1 MKEKDINLEEEK
13 EQDKQEKNDKNQIS
27 ESQIKIN
34 QSEKEEKDIISNL
47 NLKKEENKIEN
58 NKKIKEKNI
67 KIENKKLEKGYINNI
82 TEENLILIKS
92 KKSELEKKYF
102 FSNEYSEIIF
112 DFINYINDLLY
123 EQINNSIK
131 ENLNNI
137 SFFDNL
143 SNLYSDVYNKL
154 KKYNININDNQTKMN
169 NNIIKDSI
177 INIKNLF
184 EVNFSSKSENLKR
197 SFDNLTN
204 QIKQNQLKIEEIKK
218 ANSIKFNELSVIK
231 NILKVKYSQ
240 SYISLF
246 NIEIKKTN
254 VIDLP
259 DIVIAIIDLTKQI
272 NLLMREISVFILK
285 TKDSLKSLN
294 NIINEINNSTK
305 DIILSFISENKNN
318 FNNDINKK
326 IEEIEKQI
334 EEYNPKEMNFSFS
347 QILNTA
353 SHRNKIDNIF
363 KCISRLLG
371 ASEDMILV
379 DKFKDIDSF
388 FQFLLEN
395 NKEIKTINFD
405 DLILKKFEVQ
415 YYPGFMKSWKDCFL
429 YYTAQKHLILCDN
442 KDIIS
447 LENIVQI
454 FDMNKINFKLNS
466 SFQKPFIFEIS
477 PNYGIILKRYN
488 TFIFDALNSDNHYQL
503 CLIFKDYLI
512 KKLKKD
518 N

>member
-1 MKEKDINLEEEK
+1 M
-13 EQDKQEKNDKNQIS
+13 
-27 ESQIKIN
+27 
-34 QSEKEEKDIISNL
+34 
-47 NLKKEENKIEN
+47 
-58 NKKIKEKNI
+58 
-67 KIENKKLEKGYINNI
+67 
-82 TEENLILIKS
+82 
-92 KKSELEKKYF
+92 
-102 FSNEYSEIIF
+102 
-112 DFINYINDLLY
+112 
-123 EQINNSIK
+123 
-131 ENLNNI
+131 
-137 SFFDNL
+137 
-143 SNLYSDVYNKL
+143 
-154 KKYNININDNQTKMN
+154 
-169 NNIIKDSI
+169 
-177 INIKNLF
+177 
-184 EVNFSSKSENLKR
+184 
-197 SFDNLTN
+197 
-204 QIKQNQLKIEEIKK
+204 
-218 ANSIKFNELSVIK
+218 
-231 NILKVKYSQ
+231 KYSQ

-294 NIINEINNSTK
+294 NIINEINNSAK
-305 DIILSFISENKNN
+305 DIILSFISENKNT

-353 SHRNKIDNIF
+353 SKRNKIDNIF
-363 KCISRLLG
+363 KSLSRLLG
-371 ASEDMILV
+371 SSEDMILLE
-379 DKFKDIDSF
+379 KYKDIDAF

-429 YYTAQKHLILCDN
+429 YYTVQKHLILCDN
-442 KDIIS
+442 KDILS

-477 PNYGIILKRYN
+477 PNFGILLKRYN

-512 KKLKKD
+512 KKTNKD

>member
-1 MKEKDINLEEEK
+1 MIEKDADLEEEK
-13 EQDKQEKNDKNQIS
+13 EQEEQEKNDNNQIS
-27 ESQIKIN
+27 ESQIKIS
-34 QSEKEEKDIISNL
+34 QSENVEKDIINNL
-47 NLKKEENKIEN
+47 NLEKEENKIEN
-58 NKKIKEKNI
+58 NKEIKEKNNKI
-67 KIENKKLEKGYINNI
+67 KNKEMEIGYINNI

-92 KKSELEKKYF
+92 KKNELEKKYF

-112 DFINYINDLLY
+112 DFINYVTDLLY

-137 SFFDNL
+137 SFFDTL
-143 SNLYSDVYNKL
+143 SKIYSEVYYKL
-154 KKYNININDNQTKMN
+154 KKFNIKIDDNQTKMN

-184 EVNFSSKSENLKR
+184 EVNFSTKSENFKR

-204 QIKQNQLKIEEIKK
+204 QIKQNQIKIEEIKK
-218 ANSIKFNELSVIK
+218 ANFNKFNELSVIK
-231 NILKVKYSQ
+231 NNLKVKYSQ

-285 TKDSLKSLN
+285 TKNSLKSLN
-294 NIINEINNSTK
+294 NIINEINNSAK
-305 DIILSFISENKNN
+305 DIILSFISENKNT

-347 QILNTA
+347 QMLNTA
-353 SHRNKIDNIF
+353 SKRNKIDNIF
-363 KCISRLLG
+363 KSLSRLLG
-371 ASEDMILV
+371 SNEDMILLE
-379 DKFKDIDSF
+379 KYKDIDAF

-429 YYTAQKHLILCDN
+429 YYTVQKHLILCDN
-442 KDIIS
+442 KDILS

-477 PNYGIILKRYN
+477 PNFGILLKRYN

-512 KKLKKD
+512 KKTNKD